1 MSVPVLSNAIA
12 SCEQI
17 IASSKDREEIS
28 VAQSR
33 MWVYKQRLAKY
44 EEIDKLVNISRKMD
58 KVEGDERYNQGLKD
72 CQRGII
78 DTDEAQYFIQFMNN
92 ETEKILTEETDK
104 VTKAENDAL
113 KAQEDA
119 QKVRNQLVTIL
130 GKVISR

>member
-1 MSVPVLSNAIA
+1 MTDYDVQFVGTLVQRQDLSNAIA

-17 IASSKDREEIS
+17 IATSKDRDEVA

-33 MWVYKQRLAKY
+33 MWVYKNRLAKY

-58 KVEGDERYNQGLKD
+58 KIEGDERYNQGLKD

-92 ETEKILTEETDK
+92 ETEKVAD
-104 VTKAENDAL
+104 
-113 KAQEDA
+113 
-119 QKVRNQLVTIL
+119 
-130 GKVISR
+130 